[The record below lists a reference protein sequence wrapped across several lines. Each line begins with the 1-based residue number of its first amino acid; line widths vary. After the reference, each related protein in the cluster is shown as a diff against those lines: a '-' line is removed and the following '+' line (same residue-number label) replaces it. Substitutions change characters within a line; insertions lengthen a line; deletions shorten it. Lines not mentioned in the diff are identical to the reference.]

1 MTNKR
6 LGMMEKYHTSI
17 HNSTIAR
24 VIYIQDQELEPGKR
38 WVILRANYSPLAY
51 PMLQISVFC
60 EHFEII
66 VFEKLNCSWLSYN
79 EVNQPRYLPEQ
90 NMLNYVFVQ
99 IRRRVRYCTN
109 NYYHLSSWKSYY
121 RKTSYLRQKFLY
133 LHNFSYQLVHIS
145 SWDCDKWLLSVRLK
159 MSTVEMLMHW
169 QPSKTGIYI
178 NVTQAGLVCS
188 ITPSL

>member
-1 MTNKR
+1 MSDIESQ
-6 LGMMEKYHTSI
+6 LLPS
-17 HNSTIAR
+17 S
-24 VIYIQDQELEPGKR
+24 L
-38 WVILRANYSPLAY
+38 Y
-51 PMLQISVFC
+51 PMLHISVFC
-60 EHFEII
+60 EHFEIT
-66 VFEKLNCSWLSYN
+66 VLEKFNCSWLSYN
-79 EVNQPRYLPEQ
+79 EANQPRHLPEQ

-99 IRRRVRYCTN
+99 IGKGGGGVLMRNCVFFCDTAPIN
-109 NYYHLSSWKSYY
+109 HLSGWESYY

-159 MSTVEMLMHW
+159 MSTVEMLMHNYW
-169 QPSKTGIYI
+169 QPSNTGIYI

>member
-1 MTNKR
+1 
-6 LGMMEKYHTSI
+6 MEKYHTSI
-17 HNSTIAR
+17 HNSTICKSHLHSRSGAR
-24 VIYIQDQELEPGKR
+24 AREKVSDIESQLLPSS
-38 WVILRANYSPLAY
+38 LY

-66 VFEKLNCSWLSYN
+66 VFQKLNCSWLSYN
-79 EVNQPRYLPEQ
+79 EANQPRHLPEQ

-178 NVTQAGLVCS
+178 NVTQARLVCS